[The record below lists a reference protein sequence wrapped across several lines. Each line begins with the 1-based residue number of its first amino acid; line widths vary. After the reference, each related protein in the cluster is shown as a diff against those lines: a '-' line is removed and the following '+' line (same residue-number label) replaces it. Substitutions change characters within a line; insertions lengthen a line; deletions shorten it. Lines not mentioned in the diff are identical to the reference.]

1 MADVVK
7 FATLP
12 ISHGWFAALLTGTDE
27 HTDKAKEVRDNNRE
41 GKQFELGYAAAP
53 DIAAWQDYLNGRPND
68 EGVSPPG
75 GAASDK
81 VKEAAEADLARKAY
95 EALPL
100 RVPAD
105 IYEGIDFADDGTV
118 EIAMRPDD
126 DNYAQWYNGKVRQ
139 FLFLDQAL
147 EEAAQTGQNTIAAIA
162 DTASEEGAVA
172 KLKLNSRSPNDY
184 APGGTSRTGFCTGD
198 VCTPPP
204 PGGEPATRGSAVLPT
219 IELPVNTNI
228 AAGRA
233 GIKALADV
241 NTNRSS
247 VTIDDRLDPGGLEKR
262 LRTDPE
268 HGTTDGTVAGATDD
282 VDGAGRVLH
291 STTDQGTGKSEV
303 RDELTPAAIR
313 SGDLAYPHLD
323 FLLPIAL
330 DPAHV
335 GRSGCG
341 CSLDGASNAFG
352 SALIAKINGS

>member
-1 MADVVK
+1 SEVPAVAEPSVIETRTDLSAILNRSITLEGDDLWTTYLAYQHSLEVVRVAGAEDLVDNILCNFNLGREDCSSKAEDVSKRDFGYVADVVK

-162 DTASEEGAVA
+162 
-172 KLKLNSRSPNDY
+172 
-184 APGGTSRTGFCTGD
+184 
-198 VCTPPP
+198 
-204 PGGEPATRGSAVLPT
+204 
-219 IELPVNTNI
+219 
-228 AAGRA
+228 
-233 GIKALADV
+233 
-241 NTNRSS
+241 
-247 VTIDDRLDPGGLEKR
+247 
-262 LRTDPE
+262 
-268 HGTTDGTVAGATDD
+268 
-282 VDGAGRVLH
+282 
-291 STTDQGTGKSEV
+291 
-303 RDELTPAAIR
+303 
-313 SGDLAYPHLD
+313 
-323 FLLPIAL
+323 
-330 DPAHV
+330 
-335 GRSGCG
+335 
-341 CSLDGASNAFG
+341 
-352 SALIAKINGS
+352 